1 MKKTIYTLQGE
12 YPGTKLKGKEK
23 YKKLYHYT
31 SFDSFVKIWFSQTL
45 KFSPLPNVNDI
56 QEAESSF
63 SPYNINWLPVLAAY
77 KDVRMSYKQISFTMD
92 YDSYFKGCMSPMM
105 WGLYADKR
113 KGVCI
118 ELDFEKLQ
126 LTENCIAHPIM
137 YKKILRKNQKIDP
150 NVQTK
155 KQVRDYIKKNKL
167 DIFFT
172 KHKCWEGE
180 NEYRIVSDKDDFLN
194 IQDAISAVYLTSC
207 CSTECLLVEKMVN
220 GAVPVKYLKYFAT
233 IDNMALPAL
242 FDTQSSRE
250 ENERAMSNPDNALLQ
265 WGNKIDDFYSQHRED
280 EDFPLYLKIL

>member
-1 MKKTIYTLQGE
+1 MLTLEGE
-12 YPGTKLKGKEK
+12 YPGRKLKGKDK
-23 YKKLYHYT
+23 YERLYHYT

-63 SPYNINWLPVLAAY
+63 STYNINWLPVLAAY

-118 ELDFEKLQ
+118 EFDFDKLQ
-126 LTENCIAHPIM
+126 LTKDCIAHHII
-137 YKKILRKNQKIDP
+137 YKSILKKSKRISP
-150 NVQTK
+150 NVKTI
-155 KQVRDYIKKNKL
+155 KQVRSYIKKKKIETFL
-167 DIFFT
+167 T
-172 KHKCWEGE
+172 KHKCWSGE
-180 NEYRIVSDKDDFLN
+180 NEFRIVSDKDDYLD
-194 IQDAISAVYLTSC
+194 IKGAISAVYLTSC

-220 GAVPVKYLKYFAT
+220 GTVPVKYLKYYAS
-233 IDNMALPAL
+233 IENEALPAL

-250 ENERAMSNPDNALLQ
+250 ENERAMSNPNNALLQ

>member
-1 MKKTIYTLQGE
+1 MLTLEGE
-12 YPGTKLKGKEK
+12 YPGRKLKGKDK
-23 YKKLYHYT
+23 YKRLYHYT
-31 SFDSFVKIWFSQTL
+31 SFDSFVKIWLSQTL

-63 SPYNINWLPVLAAY
+63 STYNINWLPVLAAY

-118 ELDFEKLQ
+118 EFDFDKLQ
-126 LTENCIAHPIM
+126 LTKDCIAHHII
-137 YKKILRKNQKIDP
+137 YKSILKKSKRISP
-150 NVQTK
+150 NVKTI
-155 KQVRDYIKKNKL
+155 KQVRSYIKKKK
-167 DIFFT
+167 IETFFT
-172 KHKCWEGE
+172 KHKCWSGE
-180 NEYRIVSDKDDFLN
+180 NEFRIVSDKDDYLD
-194 IQDAISAVYLTSC
+194 IKGAISAVYLTSC

-220 GAVPVKYLKYFAT
+220 GTVPVKYLKYYAS
-233 IDNMALPAL
+233 IENEALPAL

-265 WGNKIDDFYSQHRED
+265 WGNKVDAFYKEHRND
-280 EDFPLYLKIL
+280 ENYPLYMKIL